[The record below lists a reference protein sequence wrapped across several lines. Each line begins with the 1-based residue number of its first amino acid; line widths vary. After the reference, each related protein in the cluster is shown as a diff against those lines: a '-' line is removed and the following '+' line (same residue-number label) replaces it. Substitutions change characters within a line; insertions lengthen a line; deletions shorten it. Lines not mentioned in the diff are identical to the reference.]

1 MDPVLL
7 IDFGSTYT
15 KLTAVDA
22 QGRIILATAQS
33 YTTAAEDVSI
43 GFHKALRLLSQK
55 TGPLEYRVRLACS
68 SAAGGLRMVACGL
81 VPGLTA
87 KAARF
92 AAFGAGAKVIKT
104 YAFELTDDDA
114 REIEKASPD
123 ILLLVGGTD
132 GGNSDVVRH
141 NAGVVAKIPGD
152 FPVVYA
158 GNRAAASACAQ
169 ALSNSPHRVY
179 TAPNVMPALGK
190 LDVTP
195 AQQVIREIFLE
206 RIIRG
211 KGLSDYSEIL
221 DGILMPTPSAVLEAL
236 TLLGD
241 GLPGKKGL
249 GDLVA
254 VDLGG
259 ATTDIYSIA
268 SGDPV
273 DPSVGLHGLR
283 EPRVK
288 RTVEGDI
295 GMRYSARGILAA
307 AGMEE
312 LCAVSGLSESRCN
325 ELMVHIDQDPS
336 LLPGCAEEEAL
347 DRALAVLAIRLGLTR
362 HAGTLEEVYS
372 PAGLLYRQTG
382 KDLTRVNRVILT
394 GGALIHAADAAGIAR
409 ESARV
414 RDAGALIPRQF
425 EVTVDRQYILSAM
438 GLLAGYNREAAFDM
452 MNDHLKRGEAYAAD
466 QQEMV

>member
-22 QGRIILATAQS
+22 GDRIILATAQS

-43 GFHKALRLLSQK
+43 GFQKALCLLSQK
-55 TGPLEYRVRLACS
+55 TGPLEYRARLACS

-169 ALSNSPHRVY
+169 ALANSAHRVY

-221 DGILMPTPSAVLEAL
+221 DGILMPT
-236 TLLGD
+236 
-241 GLPGKKGL
+241 
-249 GDLVA
+249 
-254 VDLGG
+254 
-259 ATTDIYSIA
+259 
-268 SGDPV
+268 
-273 DPSVGLHGLR
+273 R
-283 EPRVK
+283 
-288 RTVEGDI
+288 
-295 GMRYSARGILAA
+295 
-307 AGMEE
+307 
-312 LCAVSGLSESRCN
+312 
-325 ELMVHIDQDPS
+325 
-336 LLPGCAEEEAL
+336 
-347 DRALAVLAIRLGLTR
+347 
-362 HAGTLEEVYS
+362 S
-372 PAGLLYRQTG
+372 PARTPDFCSQRT
-382 KDLTRVNRVILT
+382 
-394 GGALIHAADAAGIAR
+394 
-409 ESARV
+409 
-414 RDAGALIPRQF
+414 P
-425 EVTVDRQYILSAM
+425 
-438 GLLAGYNREAAFDM
+438 
-452 MNDHLKRGEAYAAD
+452 
-466 QQEMV
+466 

>member
-15 KLTAVDA
+15 KLTAADA
-22 QGRIILATAQS
+22 DGRVILATTQS
-33 YTTAAEDVSI
+33 YTTVAEDVSI
-43 GFHKALRLLSQK
+43 GFEKAFRQLSEK
-55 TGPLEYRVRLACS
+55 TGPLEYKARLACS

-81 VPGLTA
+81 VPELTA

-104 YAFELTDDDA
+104 YAYELTQEDA
-114 REIEKASPD
+114 REIEEALPD

-132 GGNSDVVRH
+132 GGNSEVVRH
-141 NAGVVAKIPGD
+141 NAAVIAGIEGD

-158 GNRAAASACAQ
+158 GNRAAASDCAQ
-169 ALSNSPHRVY
+169 TMSKSRHKVY
-179 TAPNVMPALGK
+179 TAPNVMPFLGK
-190 LDVTP
+190 LEVLP
-195 AQQVIREIFLE
+195 AQQVIRDIFLE
-206 RIIRG
+206 RIIRA
-211 KGLSDYSEIL
+211 KGLSGYADIL

-236 TLLGD
+236 TLLSD
-241 GLPGKKGL
+241 GLPNRRGL

-254 VDLGG
+254 ADLGG

-268 SGDPV
+268 RGDPA
-273 DPSVGLHGLR
+273 DPAIGLHGLR

-307 AGMEE
+307 VGMEE
-312 LCAVSGLSESRCN
+312 LMEVSGLDERQCG
-325 ELMVHIDQDPS
+325 EMLDKIERDPS
-336 LLPGCAEEEAL
+336 LLPQGPEEEAF
-347 DRALAVLAIRLGLTR
+347 DRALAVLAIRLGLMR

-372 PAGLLYRQTG
+372 PSGLLYRQTG
-382 KDLTRVNRVILT
+382 KDLTRVNHFILT
-394 GGALIHAADAAGIAR
+394 GGALIHAGDSAGIAK
-409 ESARV
+409 ESV
-414 RDAGALIPRQF
+414 RIRDQSALIPRQF

-438 GLLAGYNREAAFDM
+438 GLMAGYNREAAFDIM
-452 MNDHLKRGEAYAAD
+452 TDHLKRGEAYAAD